1 MAQVKFTQIRIFIET
16 LNKHSKKNI
25 ITEIKR
31 KLSMNDTHKMYP
43 DKNYI
48 YPLSST
54 NTSKIIYTK
63 SKISNIHTCY
73 KQEMIK
79 KIEHKK
85 HKQQ

>member
-1 MAQVKFTQIRIFIET
+1 
-16 LNKHSKKNI
+16 
-25 ITEIKR
+25 
-31 KLSMNDTHKMYP
+31 MNDTHKMYP

>member
-1 MAQVKFTQIRIFIET
+1 
-16 LNKHSKKNI
+16 
-25 ITEIKR
+25 
-31 KLSMNDTHKMYP
+31 MNDTHKMYP

-85 HKQQ
+85 HKQQQRTTKHIQHINIYR